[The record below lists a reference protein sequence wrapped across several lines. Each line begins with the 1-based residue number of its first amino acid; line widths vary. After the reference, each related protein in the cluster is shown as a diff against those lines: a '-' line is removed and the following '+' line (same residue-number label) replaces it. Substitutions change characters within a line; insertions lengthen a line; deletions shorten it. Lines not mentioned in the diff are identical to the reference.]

1 MRPRHD
7 EEGCHC
13 TVLQLACLHPAVP
26 HPCMH
31 AWGAMLTN
39 TYSSRP
45 HRHSKLWISCLLSC
59 LLTYRKVPARWHSSQ
74 GHCTANSTR
83 ISEGYFCSAAGL
95 VLPPWLTGWPAHLVI
110 RDTPTQALC
119 SLGQQLRPPQ
129 GWGAATLG
137 VCCPGHT
144 SLKQIEGVKEN
155 TFLPSVSMPTASS
168 QVLSVFLCPPCPQ
181 QGQP

>member
-1 MRPRHD
+1 MHRFAAGLSTPCRPAPLHACMGRHAHKHVFLTAPQTFQALD
-7 EEGCHC
+7 LLPSLMSANLPEG
-13 TVLQLACLHPAVP
+13 P
-26 HPCMH
+26 
-31 AWGAMLTN
+31 
-39 TYSSRP
+39 
-45 HRHSKLWISCLLSC
+45 SKMALLPGT
-59 LLTYRKVPARWHSSQ
+59 LPN
-74 GHCTANSTR
+74 TANSTH